1 LLELSS
7 RSALLGAL
15 VTARRVDLA
24 AYTLASGRL
33 IDALGAAARRGAAV
47 SVSLEAGPYARDAI
61 HAAALRAQN
70 EAAAR
75 ALRACGVRV
84 RLSHAPDAP
93 LHLKA
98 AAVDAALFLDDRN
111 WTGGNDTIVQTTSRR
126 DLAAARAAI
135 AGRETRLGA
144 LALRKDRALAYEA
157 RLIRTARGDRVDCES
172 ESFSASPVFR
182 ALLGA
187 ARRGRHVRLLVAAHE
202 VRGGGGRHERAALR
216 ALVDAGVEVRAC
228 GSDEK
233 FCVTAD
239 GAWLGSANATG
250 GEPHTV
256 DWGRRTR
263 SAAIV
268 ATLARHFEASW
279 RAAPVALDGSEEGA
293 GSGARSFVDLLRGD
307 AQDLR

>member
-1 LLELSS
+1 MLELSS

-15 VTARRVDLA
+15 ATARRVDLA

-47 SVSLEAGPYARDAI
+47 SVSLEAGPYARDATR
-61 HAAALRAQN
+61 AAALRAQN
-70 EAAAR
+70 EAAAK

-84 RLSHAPDAP
+84 RLSHAPGAP

-98 AAVDAALFLDDRN
+98 ATVDAALFLDDRN
-111 WTGGNDTIVQTTSRR
+111 WTGGNDTIVRTTAQR
-126 DLAAARAAI
+126 DVAAARAAI
-135 AGRETRLGA
+135 AGRATHASA
-144 LALRKDRALAYEA
+144 LALRKDRALACEA

-172 ESFSASPVFR
+172 ESFSSSPVFR

-202 VRGGGGRHERAALR
+202 VRGAGGRHERAALR
-216 ALVDAGVEVRAC
+216 ALVEAGVEVRASF
-228 GSDEK
+228 SDEK

-250 GEPHTV
+250 GEPHTI

-263 SAAIV
+263 SAAI
-268 ATLARHFEASW
+268 LAALTRHFEASW
-279 RAAPVALDGSEEGA
+279 RVAPAALAGSEERGGSGA
-293 GSGARSFVDLLRGD
+293 GSFVDRLRGE
-307 AQDLR
+307 AQKLG